1 MGLRR
6 LKDRLASG
14 LFVLATALTLAP
26 LALVLYEVVRRGL
39 PVWSAS
45 FFTEIPAA
53 VGQPGGG
60 VANAIVGTF
69 ILVAVAVA
77 LGVPIGVLSGI
88 YLSEFAGSPGNGG
101 PAAEG
106 RLARVVRVTSDVLT
120 GVPTVVVGIFVYA
133 VLVVRMHG
141 FSAFAGSVALAVIL
155 LPTIVRV
162 SEDMLRLV
170 PRELRDA
177 GLALGVAEWRVIL
190 TVALRAA
197 APGILTGVG
206 LGVARIAGET
216 APLLF
221 TAFGNPN
228 WEWNPLRP
236 VAALPLD
243 IFLYAISPYENL
255 HEMAWGVALLLIV
268 LVIAANALTR
278 RLVRG
283 RKGVQA

>member
-14 LFVLATALTLAP
+14 LFVLATALTLLP

-45 FFTEIPAA
+45 FFTELPAA

-60 VANAIVGTF
+60 VANAIAGTF

-77 LGVPIGVLSGI
+77 VGVPIGVLSGI

-101 PAAEG
+101 PAAES

-141 FSAFAGSVALAVIL
+141 FSALAGSVALAVIL

-170 PRELRDA
+170 PKELRDA

-221 TAFGNPN
+221 TAFGNPD

-243 IFLYAISPYENL
+243 IFIYAISPYENL
-255 HEMAWGVALLLIV
+255 HDMAWGAALLLIV